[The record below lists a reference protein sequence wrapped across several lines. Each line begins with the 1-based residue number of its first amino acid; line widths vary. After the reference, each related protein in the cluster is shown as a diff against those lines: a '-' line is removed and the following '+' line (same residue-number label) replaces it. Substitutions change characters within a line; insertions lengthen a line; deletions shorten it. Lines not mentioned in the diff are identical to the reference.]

1 LYYRCMKHVD
11 SWLRVLFTLIVIL
24 VMAISTWILGIR
36 MRRRIKRALGADVQN
51 DVELTSLKTWMNAED
66 AEERNRGGK
75 LS

>member
-1 LYYRCMKHVD
+1 MKHVD